1 MGAPRIGAT
10 AAVGSKLTSVQTRV
24 LILLA
29 FSVCINYV
37 DRGTLSVAAPQ
48 LTTELKL
55 DPKQMGLLLSSFFW
69 TYALCQMLAGWLVDR
84 YDVRWVFGVG
94 YLLWSGATFA
104 TGLSAG
110 LASLFGLRLLLG
122 MGESVAYPSYS
133 KIIAGSFPQ
142 SHRGTANAAIDMA
155 SKIGPALGTLLG
167 GLLVANYGWRSLF
180 ITVGAVSLAWLIPWT
195 AWGPKDRALAIS
207 HSAAAPGILEIL
219 GKREAWGTFFG
230 LFGANYIWY
239 FLLTW
244 LPSYLVQQRHF
255 SETMMAQLGSLP
267 FFMIA
272 LSSMIS
278 GWASD
283 RLIARGGDTSRVR
296 KFFIST
302 GLFMG
307 CLVLPA
313 AMVENRALCMALL
326 IAASL
331 CYGMCSSNIWAIT
344 QTLAGPAAA
353 GKWTG
358 LQNAFGNLAGVVAP
372 SLTGWVVKET
382 HSFVLAFVA
391 TAVAASIGGL
401 SFLFVV
407 PKVEPI
413 AWRVRP
419 KG

>member
-1 MGAPRIGAT
+1 LPNSAA
-10 AAVGSKLTSVQTRV
+10 AAVESKLTSVQTRV

-29 FSVCINYV
+29 ISICINYI
-37 DRGTLSVAAPQ
+37 DRTTLSVAAPR
-48 LTTELKL
+48 LSTELDL
-55 DPKQMGLLLSSFFW
+55 DPKQMGWLLSYFSW
-69 TYALCQMLAGWLVDR
+69 TYALCQIPAGWLVDR
-84 YDVRWVFGVG
+84 YDVRWVFGAG
-94 YLLWSGATFA
+94 FLLWSGATFA
-104 TGLSAG
+104 TGFSSGVGML
-110 LASLFGLRLLLG
+110 LACRLVLG

-133 KIIAGSFPQ
+133 KILAGSFPQ
-142 SHRGTANAAIDMA
+142 THRGTANALIDMA
-155 SKIGPALGTLLG
+155 SKIGPALGIYLG
-167 GLLVANYGWRSLF
+167 GLLVVSYGWRALF
-180 ITVGAVSLAWLIPWT
+180 ISIGVVSLLWLIPW
-195 AWGPKDRALAIS
+195 AVWGPKDRALAIS

-219 GKREAWGTFFG
+219 SKREAWGTFFG

-239 FLLTW
+239 FLLLW

-255 SETMMAQLGSLP
+255 SETMMAKLGSLP
-267 FFMIA
+267 FLAIA
-272 LSSMIS
+272 FSSMVS
-278 GWASD
+278 GVASD
-283 RLIARGGDTSRVR
+283 RLIAHGADTSRVR

-313 AMVENRALCMALL
+313 ALVENRLVCVALL
-326 IAASL
+326 VAASL

-344 QTLAGPAAA
+344 QTLAGPAAS

-372 SLTGWVVKET
+372 ALTGWIVKET

-401 SFLFVV
+401 SFLFVI

-413 AWRVRP
+413 VWRARS
-419 KG
+419 